1 MEVPTKEKSQQK
13 YRNEIALLEIA
24 RNIDLFAHWSIDYT
38 NSVKILRQLSR
49 CILRQ
54 DFDHFSLLSRR
65 LCETYTQNKITP
77 PTSNSEDCDVEYV
90 AARLARLQSKL
101 AEGDDGLLSHI
112 KEVSSMLNSQDT
124 LVTSLPDSTAGGQR
138 LALRSPRQKAHTI
151 QHIQEAIST
160 LTAGRKDKLLDELL
174 HDSTADRSDIGML
187 HVLRAIVLSTK
198 NEEVE
203 ELRSSLSR
211 SFTFLCQR
219 PWQNSDFQE
228 SMLSMQSLSAILQRQ
243 PRVISQW
250 HIDNLLATITV
261 VSPQLQAK
269 KTERFSTM
277 LFTGLCR
284 LYLIILRTH
293 RAKIGG
299 RYHLVVPALQ
309 SLLRCLFIPYGRS
322 ATDAEP
328 TSAFTEQ
335 HAAEYSRILTAL
347 CDPTVSSVTRSK
359 KRSYSEL
366 NDETKKARSIAGQ
379 HLPYLIMEYC
389 CCHLKGRLTPEMR
402 MSLIPGL
409 WAVLE
414 VMSKD
419 AMKTMNAAMDSSSRS
434 VFKALYDDFRRTGK
448 WNGG

>member
-1 MEVPTKEKSQQK
+1 
-13 YRNEIALLEIA
+13 
-24 RNIDLFAHWSIDYT
+24 
-38 NSVKILRQLSR
+38 
-49 CILRQ
+49 
-54 DFDHFSLLSRR
+54 
-65 LCETYTQNKITP
+65 
-77 PTSNSEDCDVEYV
+77 
-90 AARLARLQSKL
+90 
-101 AEGDDGLLSHI
+101 
-112 KEVSSMLNSQDT
+112 MLY
-124 LVTSLPDSTAGGQR
+124 
-138 LALRSPRQKAHTI
+138 
-151 QHIQEAIST
+151 
-160 LTAGRKDKLLDELL
+160 
-174 HDSTADRSDIGML
+174 
-187 HVLRAIVLSTK
+187 
-198 NEEVE
+198 
-203 ELRSSLSR
+203 
-211 SFTFLCQR
+211 
-219 PWQNSDFQE
+219 
-228 SMLSMQSLSAILQRQ
+228 
-243 PRVISQW
+243 
-250 HIDNLLATITV
+250 
-261 VSPQLQAK
+261 
-269 KTERFSTM
+269 
-277 LFTGLCR
+277 TGLCR

-322 ATDAEP
+322 ATDADP

-389 CCHLKGRLTPEMR
+389 CCQLKGRLTPEMR

-448 WNGG
+448 WNGE